1 MNAIMKGGAVLALAA
16 AGFPSTGVAM
26 PNSAMIVPGGELDP
40 AFPGADVFISTP
52 RQPTI
57 PPGRACEAARRYV
70 ELINAGDYSGVAAL
84 YADDATFL
92 EPMRPTLHGRQQI
105 DEFYN
110 KQIGAMKP
118 RIVGVSF
125 LGGET
130 ECMVLL
136 ALRTEIDGQ
145 ERYVM
150 VSVDHFLVN
159 AEGRIVSMIAFAR
172 PPRTLAAAPN
182 DHGTSTIPGSGK

>member
-1 MNAIMKGGAVLALAA
+1 M
-16 AGFPSTGVAM
+16 T
-26 PNSAMIVPGGELDP
+26 NSVMIVPGGELDP
-40 AFPGADVFISTP
+40 AFPGADVFISAP

-57 PPGRACEAARRYV
+57 PPGRACEVARRYV
-70 ELINAGDYSGVAAL
+70 ELINAGDYPGVAAL

-92 EPMRPTLHGRQQI
+92 EPMRPTLHGRRQI

-110 KQIGAMKP
+110 RQIGAMKP
-118 RIVGVSF
+118 RIAAVSF

-130 ECMVLL
+130 ECMVSL
-136 ALRTEIDGQ
+136 ALRTEIDGR
-145 ERYVM
+145 ERYVI

-172 PPRTLAAAPN
+172 PPRRLDAASAHN
-182 DHGTSTIPGSGK
+182 GHGASAIPGNGK